1 MLTTILAVLACAL
14 YLVATGLHLHSTR
27 NQQAD
32 TPRLVIL
39 SVLALLVHGG
49 FASFT
54 IVTDSGANIGVLPMG
69 ALMMWAINGLYLLS
83 FLRRPVTSLSV
94 FLFPLTALSIG
105 FTWWLSDGS
114 RIRDNLGFGLTVHI
128 ALSVVAYGLLT
139 LATLQALFVAVAD
152 RSLKTGAIGIMRFVP
167 PLQAIDAM
175 MFEQI
180 ALGIIFLTLSIG
192 SGLIYFDASVP
203 GLIHHTFISV
213 AAWAVFAVL
222 LIGRQ
227 QWGWRGVIASRW
239 TVAGFLLLALAY
251 FGSKIMLEVFL
262 DRS

>member
-14 YLVATGLHLHSTR
+14 YLVATGLHVHSTR
-27 NQQAD
+27 MQQAG

-39 SVLALLVHGG
+39 GVLALLAHGG
-49 FASFT
+49 FAALT
-54 IVTDSGANIGVLPMG
+54 IVTESGANMGVLPMG

-83 FLRRPVTSLSV
+83 FLRRPVTNLSV
-94 FLFPLTALSIG
+94 FLFPLTALTIG
-105 FTWWLSDGS
+105 LTWWLSDGS

-152 RSLKTGAIGIMRFVP
+152 RSLKTGDIGIMRFVP

-180 ALGIIFLTLSIG
+180 ALGIVFLTLSIG

-213 AAWAVFAVL
+213 AAWVVFAVL
-222 LIGRQ
+222 LVGRQ

-251 FGSKIMLEVFL
+251 FGSKIVLEVFL
-262 DRS
+262 GRA